1 MKIPFLTKIEPKAK
15 DFLTSLAVL
24 FAGLIITFI
33 LSFNAKKDL
42 DKAQKLQLEIGAV
55 DIKFRIQSLLNSH
68 VQFSRSCASFFMSSD
83 TVTKGD
89 WKHFVEKS
97 KIAEHLKGFQ
107 GIAYVMI
114 VPNKQLENHQQ
125 RFKEVLSNDYTV
137 FPPSLDEMYTPIV
150 YIEPLQ
156 DRNIKALGFNIS
168 TNPLMRKAIEK
179 ARDLNNTVLTDKVT
193 LIQEGTPNTST
204 GFVMYTPI
212 YEINLPINTINERR
226 VAIKGW
232 AASSFRMVNF
242 MKGVFDQS
250 NTDDHNQLHLKIY
263 DGDHLSSESLLFDS
277 KNILNENNDELLSNS
292 LLLPIE
298 LNGKKWTLQFT
309 QPIIAPSFDSIPS
322 IVLTGGI
329 VIAILLSILVF
340 TLLNRAAYAKR
351 IAEKLTI
358 NLSDKNKELV
368 TINELLKESH
378 SELIISKEKAE
389 ESEEK
394 LKLIANNLVNGMI
407 YQVGMLDENTRKFTY
422 LSDSVQQLYGCTAIE
437 AIENPDLIYG
447 KIHKDDAD
455 DLIEKEKDALK
466 TMSIFKLEA
475 RVVNPDGTIRWSYF
489 VSRPRIIGGVV
500 YWDGIEVDITEQ
512 KNVENEL
519 LIAKEKAEVSNRLKS
534 AFLANM
540 SHEIRTPMNA
550 ILGFSEL
557 LKQPELTDEKQE
569 KYFEIIKKSGGRLL
583 NVINDIIDI
592 SKVESGQMEILI
604 SEFNI
609 LEQIKEVHALFN
621 TEAKAKGILLQLKN
635 SLPSN
640 EITIK
645 SDNHKI
651 NAILVNL
658 VKNAIKY
665 CDEGTI
671 EIGVEKKDSNLEFYV
686 NDTGI
691 GIDKSRQIAI
701 FDRFVQ
707 ADIED
712 VKALQ
717 GSGLGLS
724 ISKAYVEMLGGEIW
738 VDSEPGKG
746 ATFYFTIPGEIKIA
760 DDKASGQNII
770 GKSENLI
777 NKLTVLVVED
787 DESSEIYISHI
798 VDALSKEI
806 LIARNGAEAIELC
819 KNNPAIDLVLMDV
832 KMPLLD
838 GYEATRIIR
847 QFNKEVIIIAQTA
860 FALIGDKQKAI
871 DAGCNDYITKPIN
884 KDELTEMIKKH
895 LSKLNTNHYSN
906 Q

>member
-1 MKIPFLTKIEPKAK
+1 MKNPFLTKIEPKAK
-15 DFLTSLAVL
+15 DFLASLAVL
-24 FAGLIITFI
+24 FVGLIITFI
-33 LSFNAKKDL
+33 LAFNAKKYL
-42 DKAQKLQLEIGAV
+42 DEDTKLQLKIGAV
-55 DIKFRIQSLLNSH
+55 DIKFRIQSMLSSH
-68 VQFSRSCASFFMSSD
+68 VQFSQSCASFFMSSD
-83 TVTKGD
+83 SVTKGD

-114 VPNKQLENHQQ
+114 VPNNQLENHLQ
-125 RFKEVLSNDYTV
+125 RFKKVLSNDYNV
-137 FPPSLDEMYTPIV
+137 LPPSIAEMYTPIV

-168 TNPLMRKAIEK
+168 TNPLMKKAIDK
-179 ARDLNNTVLTDKVT
+179 ARDFNNTILTDKVT
-193 LIQEGTPNTST
+193 LIQEGTSNTSA

-212 YEINLPINTINERR
+212 YGKNLPINTIHERR

-242 MKGVFDQS
+242 MKGVFDQPNS
-250 NTDDHNQLHLKIY
+250 NDHNQLHLKVY
-263 DGDHLSSESLLFDS
+263 DGDHISSESLLFDS
-277 KNILNENNDELLSNS
+277 KNILNKNNDDLLSNT

-309 QPIIAPSFDSIPS
+309 QPIITPSFASIPS

-329 VIAILLSILVF
+329 VISFLLSLLVF
-340 TLLNRAAYAKR
+340 SLFNRAAFAKR
-351 IAEKLTI
+351 VAEKLTI

-368 TINELLKESH
+368 AINELLNDSH
-378 SELIISKEKAE
+378 SELKISKEKAE

-407 YQVGMLDENTRKFTY
+407 YQVGMLDDSKRKFTY
-422 LSDSVQQLYGCTAIE
+422 ISDSIQQLYGCTAIE

-447 KIHKDDAD
+447 KIYKDDAD
-455 DLIEKEKDALK
+455 DLIEKEKEALK
-466 TMSIFKLEA
+466 AMSIFKSEV
-475 RVVNPDGTIRWSYF
+475 RIVNPDGTIRWSYM
-489 VSRPRIIGGVV
+489 VSRPRIIAGLV

-621 TEAKAKGILLQLKN
+621 TEAKGKGIVLDIKN

-671 EIGVEKKDSNLEFYV
+671 EIGVQKKESILEFYV
-686 NDTGI
+686 KDTGI
-691 GIDKSRQIAI
+691 GIDKTRQIAI

-738 VDSEPGKG
+738 VDSDPGKG

-760 DDKASGQNII
+760 GDKASGQNAIP
-770 GKSENLI
+770 KSENLI
-777 NKLTVLVVED
+777 NKLKILVVED
-787 DESSEIYISHI
+787 DESSEIYISQI
-798 VDALSKEI
+798 VDTLSKEI
-806 LIARNGAEAIELC
+806 IIARNGVEAVELC
-819 KNNPAIDLVLMDV
+819 RNNPAIDLVLMDV
-832 KMPLLD
+832 KMPLMD

-847 QFNKEVIIIAQTA
+847 QFNKDVIIIAQSA
-860 FALIGDKQKAI
+860 FALIGDKNKAME
-871 DAGCNDYITKPIN
+871 AGCNDYITKPIN
-884 KDELTEMIKKH
+884 KEELTDIIKKH
-895 LSKLNTNHYSN
+895 LSKLNTN
-906 Q
+906 